1 MHKMP
6 RIWVMYYEFLKTQKK
21 IKKIRET
28 LDKALQALPVT
39 QHDKIWDE
47 YSKWALEEITY
58 IPLAKYIIERYIKL
72 NPDFLEEYA
81 NWLKEKGEHD
91 EYCVKLV
98 KLIDD
103 DSFSSRHGKSKF
115 EFCMELCKEISKNSD
130 KIKSL
135 DGELIVRH
143 CITKYTDEVG
153 NLWVSLADY
162 FIIRGV
168 FDKGR
173 DVFEEALEKVVTARD
188 FGIIYNAYLKFEEEL
203 LMVVM
208 EEGDVELTDK
218 VLY

>member
-1 MHKMP
+1 M
-6 RIWVMYYEFLKTQKK
+6 
-21 IKKIRET
+21 
-28 LDKALQALPVT
+28 
-39 QHDKIWDE
+39 
-47 YSKWALEEITY
+47 
-58 IPLAKYIIERYIKL
+58 
-72 NPDFLEEYA
+72 
-81 NWLKEKGEHD
+81 
-91 EYCVKLV
+91 
-98 KLIDD
+98 
-103 DSFSSRHGKSKF
+103 
-115 EFCMELCKEISKNSD
+115 
-130 KIKSL
+130 
-135 DGELIVRH
+135 IVRH

-218 VLY
+218 KENITDDADLMERINSVLKITDDAPREVEIATVGQEELLVKRIES